1 MVFIATFWAAVV
13 NLVLL
18 VVALALHP
26 ASLEGFHRLRD
37 LPWAWFGTEVGGML
51 DMRAVDAGALW
62 ALWICVSGALF
73 AGSALAYA
81 ILQTGGQPAP
91 AAALAQPPVASMF
104 SDLSTGMQGLDGF
117 GTAAIPALAPAAE
130 LPRHQHPA
138 HEIHLADAAPD
149 APAAHTTPQADKAQD
164 IAASLQ
170 QIDPQLSASYDAL
183 LRELES
189 PRSL

>member
-26 ASLEGFHRLRD
+26 ASLEGFHWLRD
-37 LPWAWFGTEVGGML
+37 LPWPWFGTAFLGIL
-51 DMRAVDAGALW
+51 DMKTVDAGALW
-62 ALWICVSGALF
+62 ALWICVTVVLLV
-73 AGSALAYA
+73 GSTVAYA
-81 ILQTGGQPAP
+81 ALELAGRSAAIRPAP
-91 AAALAQPPVASMF
+91 EPQVAALF
-104 SDLSTGMQGLDGF
+104 SDLSGGMAGLGGF
-117 GTAAIPALAPAAE
+117 GNSELRDLGVAPSLATQAQTADVVDTE
-130 LPRHQHPA
+130 R
-138 HEIHLADAAPD
+138 D
-149 APAAHTTPQADKAQD
+149 APAVAIPVPAASAPD

-183 LRELES
+183 LRELKS

>member
-1 MVFIATFWAAVV
+1 MVFFATFWVAVA
-13 NLVLL
+13 NLLLL

-26 ASLEGFHRLRD
+26 ESLEGFHWLRD
-37 LPWAWFGTEVGGML
+37 LPWGWFGTEVLGML
-51 DMRAVDAGALW
+51 EMQAVDAGALW
-62 ALWICVSGALF
+62 ALWMCVSGALF

-81 ILQTGGQPAP
+81 ILEMGTKSTLAAP
-91 AAALAQPPVASMF
+91 AAQPPVAAMF
-104 SDLSTGMQGLDGF
+104 SDLSTGMEGLGGF
-117 GTAAIPALAPAAE
+117 GTAEIPALAPAAE

-149 APAAHTTPQADKAQD
+149 APAAPTTPQADKAQD

-170 QIDPQLSASYDAL
+170 QIDPQLSASFDAL

>member
-1 MVFIATFWAAVV
+1 MGFIATFWAAVV

-26 ASLEGFHRLRD
+26 ASQEGFHWLRG
-37 LPWAWFGTEVGGML
+37 LPWSWFGSELQGAL
-51 DMRAVDAGALW
+51 DMQAVDAGALW
-62 ALWICVSGALF
+62 ALWIFVSGALF
-73 AGSALAYA
+73 AGSALACA
-81 ILQTGGQPAP
+81 ILEMGAMSPPAAP
-91 AAALAQPPVASMF
+91 AVQPPVAAMF
-104 SDLSTGMQGLDGF
+104 SDLSTGMEGLGGF
-117 GTAAIPALAPAAE
+117 GTAEIPALAPAAE
-130 LPRHQHPA
+130 LPRHQYPA
-138 HEIHLADAAPD
+138 HEIPLATAAPD
-149 APAAHTTPQADKAQD
+149 APLAPATPQADKAQN

>member
-26 ASLEGFHRLRD
+26 ASLEGFHWLRN
-37 LPWAWFGTEVGGML
+37 LPWAWFGSELQGAL
-51 DMRAVDAGALW
+51 DMQAVDAGALW
-62 ALWICVSGALF
+62 ALWISVTGALF

-81 ILQTGGQPAP
+81 ILEMGTKSTPATQV
-91 AAALAQPPVASMF
+91 AQPPVATMF

-138 HEIHLADAAPD
+138 HEIHLTDAAPD
-149 APAAHTTPQADKAQD
+149 TPVAPTTPQADRAQD

>member
-26 ASLEGFHRLRD
+26 SSLEGFHWLRN
-37 LPWAWFGTEVGGML
+37 LPWAWFGSELQGAL
-51 DMRAVDAGALW
+51 DMQAVDAGALW
-62 ALWICVSGALF
+62 ALWISVTGALF

-81 ILQTGGQPAP
+81 ILEMGTKSTPATQV
-91 AAALAQPPVASMF
+91 AQPPVATMF

-149 APAAHTTPQADKAQD
+149 APAAPTTPQADKAQD

>member
-1 MVFIATFWAAVV
+1 MVFIATFWAAVA

-26 ASLEGFHRLRD
+26 ASLEGFHWLRD

-51 DMRAVDAGALW
+51 DMQAVDAGALW
-62 ALWICVSGALF
+62 ALWMCVSGALF

-81 ILQTGGQPAP
+81 ILQKGGKPAP
-91 AAALAQPPVASMF
+91 ATPVAQPQAAAMF
-104 SDLSTGMQGLDGF
+104 SDLRTGMEGLGGF
-117 GTAAIPALAPAAE
+117 GTAEIPALAPAAE

-138 HEIHLADAAPD
+138 HEIHLTDAAPD
-149 APAAHTTPQADKAQD
+149 APAAPTILQADKSQD

>member
-26 ASLEGFHRLRD
+26 ASLDGFHWLRD

-51 DMRAVDAGALW
+51 DMQAVDAGALW
-62 ALWICVSGALF
+62 ALWMCVSGALL

-81 ILQTGGQPAP
+81 VLETGSKPAFATPVAQPQ
-91 AAALAQPPVASMF
+91 AAAMF
-104 SDLSTGMQGLDGF
+104 SDLRNGMEGLGGF
-117 GTAAIPALAPAAE
+117 GTAEIPALAPAAE

-138 HEIHLADAAPD
+138 HEIHLADAASD
-149 APAAHTTPQADKAQD
+149 APMAPTASQSDKAQD